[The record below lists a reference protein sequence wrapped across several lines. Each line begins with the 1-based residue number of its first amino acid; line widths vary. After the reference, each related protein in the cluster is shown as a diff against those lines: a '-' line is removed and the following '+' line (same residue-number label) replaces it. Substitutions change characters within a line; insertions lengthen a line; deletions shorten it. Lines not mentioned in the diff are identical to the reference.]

1 MRIWTDFSHKH
12 VDLTYDYITIKSIQK
27 WVWASN
33 KHEIYRT
40 MDIDR
45 LRNCRSMGCIV
56 YCCLEFDAD
65 CSSYPTVGDTLHHHL
80 AFLVI
85 SALPMDQIPI
95 PNLRHL
101 SNTLCQAGQNIF
113 PTWQEIKVLSTHPV
127 SFPNISRLI
136 RTTFK
141 KPENWYALCF
151 WGKPWL
157 ALSDGPAFYAPEG
170 SLELILEVLPASV
183 WWESATRHIWLFSDN
198 NKTTEV

>member
-1 MRIWTDFSHKH
+1 MIVATSQNG
-12 VDLTYDYITIKSIQK
+12 DLKPDLSFLGRNYLPMLVFI
-27 WVWASN
+27 SN
-33 KHEIYRT
+33 
-40 MDIDR
+40 
-45 LRNCRSMGCIV
+45 L
-56 YCCLEFDAD
+56 CCLEFDAD

-80 AFLVI
+80 SFLVI

-141 KPENWYALCF
+141 KPGNWYALCF

-183 WWESATRHIWLFSDN
+183 WWESATRHILLFLTIIRQKRSN
-198 NKTTEV
+198 GIRAYTYIYIYI